1 MYVDQFAVQL
11 LHQER
16 RRVRRQMRQQPIEL
30 VGTPGPALQLAQ
42 QRLLGLGERGAAGC
56 RAVPIVTG
64 AGYGLHTWAIITA
77 GSGYPGA
84 VR

>member
-1 MYVDQFAVQL
+1 MYVDQLAVQL

-30 VGTPGPALQLAQ
+30 VGTPGLPLRLAQ
-42 QRLLGLGERGAAGC
+42 QRLLGLGERGAAGVH
-56 RAVPIVTG
+56 AAPIVTG
-64 AGYGLHTWAIITA
+64 AGHGFHTCASITA

>member
-1 MYVDQFAVQL
+1 MYVDQFAVRL

-30 VGTPGPALQLAQ
+30 VGTPGPPLQLAQ
-42 QRLLGLGERGAAGC
+42 QRLLGLGERGAA
-56 RAVPIVTG
+56 RLHAAPIVTG
-64 AGYGLHTWAIITA
+64 AGYGLHMCAIINA